1 MMFTMQPKG
10 KPMKIK
16 LLFAISTLVFTGI
29 THAQNDPKS
38 GIVEST
44 DPAKIADIERRAQ
57 ALGAPAP
64 GPASQKMP
72 GMQREMPM
80 HERMHGYKSGE
91 KNEMHQMHQMHE
103 HMHAHKHGAM
113 HGDKHGD
120 AYKHGDGYKHGAKH
134 GDKQGYK
141 GHAKMDGKGPHG
153 AHPMMDGKGRHG
165 EPMDATHGY
174 PAKDA
179 PAKP

>member
-1 MMFTMQPKG
+1 
-10 KPMKIK
+10 MKIK
-16 LLFAISTLVFTGI
+16 LLFAISTLAFAGL

-64 GPASQKMP
+64 GPAGQKMP
-72 GMQREMPM
+72 GMEREMPM

-91 KNEMHQMHQMHE
+91 KHQMQEMHE
-103 HMHAHKHGAM
+103 HMHAHKHGGKHGAKHGAM
-113 HGDKHGD
+113 HGDG
-120 AYKHGDGYKHGAKH
+120 YKHGEKHGAKH
-134 GDKQGYK
+134 GDKHGHK

-153 AHPMMDGKGRHG
+153 A
-165 EPMDATHGY
+165 PMDANHGY

>member
-1 MMFTMQPKG
+1 
-10 KPMKIK
+10 MKIK
-16 LLFAISTLVFTGI
+16 LLVLISTLAFASL

-64 GPASQKMP
+64 GPAGAKMP
-72 GMQREMPM
+72 GMHGERPM
-80 HERMHGYKSGE
+80 HGHKPGEKHERMHG
-91 KNEMHQMHQMHE
+91 
-103 HMHAHKHGAM
+103 HKHGDM
-113 HGDKHGD
+113 HGHKHG
-120 AYKHGDGYKHGAKH
+120 HKHGAKH
-134 GDKQGYK
+134 GAKHGHK

-153 AHPMMDGKGRHG
+153 AHPMKDGKGPHG
-165 EPMDATHGY
+165 EPMDANHGY
-174 PAKDA
+174 PAKDV